1 MARKTKAEASGT
13 EPRLLDLQGASAYT
27 GIPAWSLRRMVW
39 SGSLPT
45 IQLPALENR
54 NRTARRIWI
63 AREDLDRLI
72 ESGRTTIAG

>member
-1 MARKTKAEASGT
+1 
-13 EPRLLDLQGASAYT
+13 
-27 GIPAWSLRRMVW
+27 VW

-54 NRTARRIWI
+54 NRTARRIWL

-72 ESGRTTIAG
+72 ELGRTTVAG